1 MAEKFDIAVIGAG
14 PAGSMA
20 AWSAALTGR
29 RVCLLERKE
38 NAGVPVRCGE
48 GIGAKGLAVSVK
60 VKPEWIKS
68 TVTKSVM
75 VSPSGIKVKIANVDE
90 SYILDRERMDG
101 DLVKEAVSAGV
112 KYFNTFPVLSICR
125 RKNGYECSGPSRSV
139 TASIVILADGV
150 ESRLARFGGW
160 DTSLALSDV
169 ESCAFTR
176 VFSPLIEQDTCVF
189 YTGSSVAPGG
199 YAWIFPRGAGEANVG
214 LGIIGS
220 RSEAGLA
227 VKKLKEFIDREF
239 PGMRFGEI
247 HSGGVPV
254 KKWVR
259 PLAKDGIMLVGDA
272 ARQVNCIS
280 GAGIGY
286 ALFAGKL
293 CGRIAGEAV
302 KGDMI
307 DYDHLREYEKIW
319 KKTYGKQ
326 QNRSFALKEFVI
338 NHADDRFLDR
348 VANAL
353 CKEKPE
359 KMNYMRVFARAFAHN
374 PILLFKAF
382 KLFG

>member
-176 VFSPLIEQDTCVF
+176 YFLHLLNRTPVSFTPVHRLLPEDM
-189 YTGSSVAPGG
+189 PG
-199 YAWIFPRGAGEANVG
+199 F
-214 LGIIGS
+214 
-220 RSEAGLA
+220 
-227 VKKLKEFIDREF
+227 F
-239 PGMRFGEI
+239 PGEQAKRM
-247 HSGGVPV
+247 SG
-254 KKWVR
+254 
-259 PLAKDGIMLVGDA
+259 LEL
-272 ARQVNCIS
+272 
-280 GAGIGY
+280 
-286 ALFAGKL
+286 
-293 CGRIAGEAV
+293 
-302 KGDMI
+302 
-307 DYDHLREYEKIW
+307 
-319 KKTYGKQ
+319 
-326 QNRSFALKEFVI
+326 
-338 NHADDRFLDR
+338 
-348 VANAL
+348 
-353 CKEKPE
+353 
-359 KMNYMRVFARAFAHN
+359 
-374 PILLFKAF
+374 
-382 KLFG
+382 